1 MHDHV
6 HHHNRAH
13 HDHGTLRS
21 HALGLAL
28 FLTLGYAAVEAG
40 VGLWSGSL
48 TLLGD
53 AGHMLTDSVALGLA
67 ALAGRLAKRPP
78 STRHSYGLGRIEV
91 IAALANALLMLVT
104 VIAIGWEALLRLRS
118 PAAVQGEAVMVTAII
133 GLLINVAVAF
143 VLTHGE
149 ETLNVR
155 AALLHVMGDLL
166 GSVAAIVAGAVIWY
180 SGWTPIDPLLALVI
194 CGLILYSTLNILR
207 QGLHVMMEGVPLHL
221 DLPDVGM
228 AMARIPRVRSVH
240 DLHIWALGSGSVALS
255 AHVVLDHL
263 ADWTQV
269 QPALSELLHDR
280 FDIDHTTLQP
290 EVVASHVLTP
300 MPYAKEE
307 TE

>member
-6 HHHNRAH
+6 HHDNHAH
-13 HDHGTLRS
+13 RGTLRS
-21 HALGLAL
+21 HTLGLAL
-28 FLTLGYAAVEAG
+28 LLTLGYAAVEAG

-67 ALAGRLAKRPP
+67 ALAGRLAQRPP

-91 IAALANALLMLVT
+91 IAAVANALLMLVT

-133 GLLINVAVAF
+133 GLLINAAVAF

-221 DLPDVGM
+221 DLPNVGM
-228 AMARIPRVRSVH
+228 AMARIPQVRSVH
-240 DLHIWALGSGSVALS
+240 DLHIWALGSGNIALS

-300 MPYAKEE
+300 MPYAKE
-307 TE
+307 

>member
-6 HHHNRAH
+6 HHDRHAH
-13 HDHGTLRS
+13 HHHGTLGG
-21 HALGLAL
+21 HALSLAL
-28 FLTLGYAAVEAG
+28 LLTLGYAVVEAG

-67 ALAGRLAKRPP
+67 ALAGRLAQRPP

-91 IAALANALLMLVT
+91 IAAVANALLMLLT
-104 VIAIGWEALLRLRS
+104 VIAIGWEALQRLRA
-118 PAAVQGEAVMVTAII
+118 PAAVQGEAVMFTAVI
-133 GLLINVAVAF
+133 GLLINAAVAF

-194 CGLILYSTLNILR
+194 CGLILYSTVNILR
-207 QGLHVMMEGVPLHL
+207 EGLHVMLEGVPPHL
-221 DLPDVGM
+221 DLPSVGL
-228 AMARIPRVRSVH
+228 AMAQVPQVCSVH
-240 DLHIWALGSGSVALS
+240 DLHIWALGSGKVALS
-255 AHVVLDHL
+255 AHLVLNHL
-263 ADWTQV
+263 SDWTQV
-269 QPALSELLHDR
+269 QPAVNEVLHER
-280 FDIDHTTLQP
+280 FAIEHTTLQP
-290 EVVASHVLTP
+290 EVAASHVLIP
-300 MPYAKEE
+300 MPVSKE
-307 TE
+307 